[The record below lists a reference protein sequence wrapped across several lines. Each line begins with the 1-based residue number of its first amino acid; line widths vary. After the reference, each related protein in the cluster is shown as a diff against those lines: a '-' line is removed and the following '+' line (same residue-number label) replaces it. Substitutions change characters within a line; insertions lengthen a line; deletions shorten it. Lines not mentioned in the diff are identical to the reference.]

1 MVTDDPI
8 GPLLEA
14 AARGDRD
21 AFATLYRQ
29 TSSKLFALSMS
40 ILRRNDWAEEAL
52 QEAYTRIWRS
62 AHRYDSNKGSG
73 MSWIVTISRNAALSK
88 LMRRPKDEFAGNETE
103 MLHLPSGDPTPIET
117 AMRSSDARRLA
128 SCLGE
133 LEEEQ
138 KKSILLI
145 YYQGLT
151 QREVAEHLDRPIGTV
166 KSWVRRGL
174 LRLRGCLDR
183 EDA

>member
-1 MVTDDPI
+1 
-8 GPLLEA
+8 
-14 AARGDRD
+14 
-21 AFATLYRQ
+21 
-29 TSSKLFALSMS
+29 
-40 ILRRNDWAEEAL
+40 
-52 QEAYTRIWRS
+52 
-62 AHRYDSNKGSG
+62 
-73 MSWIVTISRNAALSK
+73 
-88 LMRRPKDEFAGNETE
+88 

-117 AMRSSDARRLA
+117 AMRSNDARRLA